1 MVIEHSVAPHIA
13 IALGGTHRRAAVPAL
28 RHLSAVKSSARAQAV
43 TLLNRTWDQ
52 ERATGFTLRHEASGQ
67 PFGEHPLLGR
77 RHVSLSH
84 SHLWYA
90 SATGDIPLGIDL
102 QHYRP
107 FSGAARRLAFSAA
120 ERGLGRIQACAVWAI
135 REAFLKSHGR
145 GLPYDLRTIGID
157 WQTGL
162 ASSADGSL
170 ARRRFWL
177 WRSLD
182 WACALC
188 FPAEEGISSS
198 TNITVYPLSAPSAF
212 GALS

>member
-1 MVIEHSVAPHIA
+1 MGIEPNVAPHIA
-13 IALGGTHRRAAVPAL
+13 IALSCTHHRAAVPAL
-28 RHLSAVKSSARAQAV
+28 RHLSTVKSNARAQAV
-43 TLLNRTWDQ
+43 ALLNRIWRQ
-52 ERATGFTLRHEASGQ
+52 ECTTGFTLCHEASGQ

-77 RHVSLSH
+77 RHISLSH
-84 SHLWYA
+84 SHIWYA

-107 FSGAARRLAFSAA
+107 FAEAAQRWAFNAA
-120 ERGLGRIQACAVWAI
+120 EQRLGRIQACALWAI

-145 GLPYDLRTIGID
+145 SLPYELRTINID

-162 ASSADGSL
+162 ASSADDSL
-170 ARRRFWL
+170 PCRGFWL

-188 FPAEEGISSS
+188 FPAGEGMPSKV
-198 TNITVYPLSAPSAF
+198 NVTVHSLPTPIAF
-212 GALS
+212 GALT

>member
-1 MVIEHSVAPHIA
+1 MVIEPSVAPHIA
-13 IALGGTHRRAAVPAL
+13 IALGGTYRSAAVPTL
-28 RHLSAVKSSARAQAV
+28 RHLSAVKSDARAQAV
-43 TLLNRTWDQ
+43 ALLNRTWSQ
-52 ERATGFTLRHEASGQ
+52 AHAAGFTLRHDASGQ
-67 PFGEHPLLGR
+67 PFGEHPQLGR

-84 SHLWYA
+84 SHIWYA

-102 QHYRP
+102 QQYRP
-107 FSGAARRLAFSAA
+107 FSGTARRWAFSEA
-120 ERGLGRIQACAVWAI
+120 EQRLGGIQACAVWAI

-145 GLPYDLRTIGID
+145 GLPYELRTIGID
-157 WQTGL
+157 WQAGL

-170 ARRRFWL
+170 ASRRFWL

-188 FPAEEGISSS
+188 FPAQENTSFRANVTVSSL
-198 TNITVYPLSAPSAF
+198 PAPSAF